1 MQLIVTLQGLK
12 IKDQVTRPHRTH
24 FWLAW

>member
-1 MQLIVTLQGLK
+1 VTLQGLK